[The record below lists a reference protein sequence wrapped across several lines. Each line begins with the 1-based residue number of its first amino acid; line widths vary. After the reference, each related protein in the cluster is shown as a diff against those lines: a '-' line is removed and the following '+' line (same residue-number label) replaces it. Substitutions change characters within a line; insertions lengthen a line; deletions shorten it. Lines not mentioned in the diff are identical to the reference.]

1 MIGRLAAIFAVV
13 VAIFLSLPAR
23 ALDLQG
29 SFVQGGLVVGRAAPG
44 AKVTL
49 DGKPVRVDGDGRFL
63 LGFGRDA
70 KPAAELIVA
79 TAAGT
84 ELRALK
90 IEKRTYVIQRIDG
103 LPPKQVTPDPQT
115 LKRIAK
121 ERERIAEARRR
132 DTEASLFAAGFQWPA
147 SGRISGVYGSQRIL
161 NGEGRSPHLGVDIAA
176 PVGTDVVAMSD
187 GVVAL
192 ADDDLFFTGKTVI
205 LDHGHGLTS
214 VYAHLS
220 QTAVKQGARVKKGQA
235 IGRIG
240 ATGRVTGPHLHWGVH
255 WRGVGLDPALLPLPT
270 TTPGAVK

>member
-1 MIGRLAAIFAVV
+1 MTRRLAAILALGFAMLFPG
-13 VAIFLSLPAR
+13 AAA

-29 SFVQGGLVVGRAAPG
+29 SFAQGGLVVGRAAPG

-49 DGKPVRVDGDGRFL
+49 DGKPIRVDGDGRFL
-63 LGFGRDA
+63 VGFGRDA
-70 KPAAELIVA
+70 KPTAELIVA
-79 TAAGT
+79 TADGI

-90 IEKRTYVIQRIDG
+90 IEKRAYAIQRIDG

-147 SGRISGVYGSQRIL
+147 VGRISGVYGSQRIL
-161 NGEGRSPHLGVDIAA
+161 NGEARSPHLGVDIAA

-220 QTAVKQGARVKKGQA
+220 QTAVKPGARVKKGQA

-270 TTPGAVK
+270 ATPEAAK

>member
-1 MIGRLAAIFAVV
+1 MTRPVAAISAAAL
-13 VAIFLSLPAR
+13 AILLSLPAR

-29 SFVQGGLVVGRAAPG
+29 SFAQGGLIVGRAAPG

-49 DGKPVRVDGDGRFL
+49 DGKPVRVGEDGRFL
-63 LGFGRDA
+63 IGFGRDA
-70 KPAAELIVA
+70 KPTAELIVA
-79 TAAGT
+79 TAAET

-90 IEKRTYVIQRIDG
+90 IEKRAYAIQRIDG
-103 LPPKQVTPDPQT
+103 LPPKQVTPDPKT
-115 LKRIAK
+115 LERIAVEHK
-121 ERERIAEARRR
+121 RIAEARRR

-147 SGRISGVYGSQRIL
+147 VGRISGVYGSQRIL

-220 QTAVKQGARVKKGQA
+220 ATAVKQGARVKKGQA

-255 WRGVGLDPALLPLPT
+255 WRGVGLDPALLVGKMPE
-270 TTPGAVK
+270 AQVAK

>member
-1 MIGRLAAIFAVV
+1 MIRRL
-13 VAIFLSLPAR
+13 VAILAVGGATFFPGAAG

-29 SFVQGGLVVGRAAPG
+29 SFAQGGLVFGRAEPG
-44 AKVTL
+44 ATVTL
-49 DGKPVRVDGDGRFL
+49 DGKPVRVGKDGRFL
-63 LGFGRDA
+63 IGFGRDSKA
-70 KPAAELIVA
+70 TAELIVA

-90 IEKRTYVIQRIDG
+90 IEKRRYDIQRIDG
-103 LPPKQVTPDPQT
+103 LPPRQVTPDPPT
-115 LKRIAK
+115 LKRIAA
-121 ERERIAEARRR
+121 ERERIAAARRR
-132 DTEASLFAAGFQWPA
+132 DTEAPLFDAGFEWPA
-147 SGRISGVYGSQRIL
+147 RGRISGVYGSQRIL

-176 PVGTDVVAMSD
+176 PTGTDVVAMSD

-220 QTAVKQGARVKKGQA
+220 ATAVKQGERVKKGQP
-235 IGRIG
+235 IGRMG

-270 TTPGAVK
+270 ATPAAAK

>member
-1 MIGRLAAIFAVV
+1 MTGRLAAIVAVG

-70 KPAAELIVA
+70 KPTAEFIVA

-84 ELRALK
+84 ERRALK
-90 IEKRTYVIQRIDG
+90 IEKREYRIQRIDG

-132 DTEASLFAAGFQWPA
+132 DTEAALFAAGFQWPA
-147 SGRISGVYGSQRIL
+147 PGRISGVYGSQRIL

-220 QTAVKQGARVKKGQA
+220 ATAVKQGARVKKGQA

-255 WRGVGLDPALLPLPT
+255 WRGVGIDPALLPLPT
-270 TTPGAVK
+270 ATPEPVK

>member
-1 MIGRLAAIFAVV
+1 MTRRLAAIFSVV

-49 DGKPVRVDGDGRFL
+49 DGKPLRVDRDGRFL

-70 KPAAELIVA
+70 KPTAELIVA

-84 ELRALK
+84 ERRALK
-90 IEKRTYVIQRIDG
+90 IEKRKYRIQRIDG

-115 LKRIAK
+115 LKRIAA
-121 ERERIAEARRR
+121 ERDLIAAARRR
-132 DTEASLFAAGFQWPA
+132 DTETAMFAAGFQWPA
-147 SGRISGVYGSQRIL
+147 LGRISGVYGSQRIL

-220 QTAVKQGARVKKGQA
+220 ATAVKQGARVKKGQP
-235 IGRIG
+235 IGHIG

-255 WRGVGLDPALLPLPT
+255 WLGVGLDPALLVGEMLET
-270 TTPGAVK
+270 AK